1 MQTIYYH
8 DRRSPELRVTELEEL
23 YGERGRFRVLQFGDG
38 AIQGAQDLE
47 QPDRVVLE
55 YPRAIIHLMEHNL
68 SHFDRAFVIGHG
80 IGTIGGYFSDRRII
94 TAELDERIRDISQT
108 YFNCHVQ
115 DVRLGDGRELLAEEQ
130 PDSLDYIIVDAFS
143 DSITPP
149 HLVSSKF
156 FELTANRLNP
166 EGTVLLNLIGS
177 PTDRWIHAVHSTL
190 ELHYL
195 YTRTF
200 ILQPEHVREHTNII
214 MVGRQRPIAY
224 QARHMA
230 GFQYFLPP
238 QGHIIQD
245 DTQQG

>member
-8 DRRSPELRVTELEEL
+8 DRRLPELRVTELEEL

-47 QPDRVVLE
+47 QPERVVLE
-55 YPRAIIHLMEHNL
+55 YPRAMIHLMEHNL
-68 SHFDRAFVIGHG
+68 MQFDRAFVIGHG
-80 IGTIGGYFSDRRII
+80 IGTIAGYFSDRRVI
-94 TAELDERIRDISQT
+94 TAELDERIRDISEA
-108 YFNCHVQ
+108 YFNCHIQ
-115 DVRLGDGRELLAEEQ
+115 DVRLGDGRALLAEEQ
-130 PDSLDYIIVDAFS
+130 SDSLDYIVVDAFS

-149 HLVSSKF
+149 HLVCSEF
-156 FELTANRLNP
+156 FELAADRLSP
-166 EGTVLLNLIGS
+166 DGTILLNLIGS

-190 ELHYL
+190 QLHYL
-195 YTRTF
+195 YTLTF

-230 GFQYFLPP
+230 GFKYFLPP
-238 QGHIIQD
+238 QGHIIRE